1 MTRERKAVLGWAM
14 YDWANSAFATT
25 VMAGF
30 FPVFFKEYFCRGADV
45 NTSTAMLGVGNSLA
59 SLAVAFLSPVLGAI
73 ADQGSVR
80 KRFLAVFAYLGA
92 LLTAALA
99 LVGQGQWALA
109 IVVYAGG
116 VIGFGGAN
124 VFYDALLPGV
134 ADESR
139 IDVVSGLG
147 YALGYLGGGLLFFVN
162 VLMTLMPATFGL
174 RDAAQAVRWSFV
186 SVALWWGGFTVL
198 TLLWVPEER
207 RPRPAG
213 GAGLVSAGLRQLLR
227 TFRHLRG
234 HRTVLVFL
242 VAYWLYIDGVDTIIR
257 MAVDY
262 GMSLGFSSK
271 DLIVALLLVQ
281 FVGFPAALVFGK
293 LGQRFGA
300 RRSIY
305 LGLAVYVAVTLWGT
319 VMKTRLEFYGL
330 AMVIG
335 LVQGGVQ
342 ALSRSFYARLIP
354 PGQTAEYF
362 GFYDLLGKFA
372 VMLGPALMGLVGLCA
387 RRLLMPVGATPAQA
401 LAVGH
406 LATRIGLGSIVLLFL
421 GGGLFFWFV
430 DEERGKA
437 EAATLASAAHAAT
450 GAGLTPDATPGPGR
464 G

>member
-1 MTRERKAVLGWAM
+1 MTRERKAVFGWAL

-30 FPVFFKEYFCRGADV
+30 FPLFFKEYWSRGADV
-45 NTSTAMLGVGNSLA
+45 NSSTAMLGVGNSLA
-59 SLAVAFLSPVLGAI
+59 SLAVAFLSPIFGAI

-92 LLTAALA
+92 LMTAALA
-99 LVGQGQWALA
+99 LVGQGQWTLA

-116 VIGFGGAN
+116 VVGFGGAN
-124 VFYDALLPGV
+124 VFYDALLPGI

-139 IDVVSGLG
+139 IDYVSGLG
-147 YALGYLGGGLLFFVN
+147 YACGYLGGGLLFLVN
-162 VLMTLMPATFGL
+162 VLMTLMPTTFGL
-174 RDAAQAVRWSFV
+174 RDAAQAVRLSFV
-186 SVALWWGGFTVL
+186 SVAVWWGGFTVL
-198 TLLWVPEER
+198 TLLWVTEEKR
-207 RPRPAG
+207 ARPAG
-213 GAGLVSAGLRQLLR
+213 GAGIVSAGFRQLLG

-234 HRTVLVFL
+234 HRTVFL
-242 VAYWLYIDGVDTIIR
+242 FLLAYWFYIDGVDTIIR

-271 DLIVALLLVQ
+271 DLIVALLMVQ

-305 LGLAVYVAVTLWGT
+305 LGLAVYVLVTLWGT
-319 VMKTRLEFYGL
+319 QMKARYEFYVL
-330 AMVIG
+330 AIVIG

-354 PGQTAEYF
+354 KGQTAEYF
-362 GFYDLLGKFA
+362 GFYDMLGKFA
-372 VMLGPALMGLVGLCA
+372 VMLGPTLMGLVGLVA
-387 RRLLMPVGATPAQA
+387 RRVLMPVGATPAQA

-406 LATRIGLGSIVLLFL
+406 QATRIGLGSIVLLFFV
-421 GGGLFFWFV
+421 GGLLFWFV

-437 EAATLASAAHAAT
+437 EAARLA
-450 GAGLTPDATPGPGR
+450 AGE
-464 G
+464 